1 MKKVIMALTCAAALC
16 TASQPGFA
24 APAEFPNGPVR
35 LIVPFPPGGG
45 SDIVARVISTKLS
58 AKWNQSV
65 IVENKGGAGGNVGSG
80 YVAHSTPDGYTLIL
94 GNTAT
99 HAVNASLYKD
109 LSFDL
114 AKDFIPVAYISTGP
128 HVLAVRPSLGV
139 HNVAD
144 LVKLAQAQPG
154 KLNYASFGS
163 GSTSHLAGEIF
174 KKAAHISWTHVPY
187 RGTGP
192 AIVDLMGGQVQA
204 MFVPIAAA
212 MPFLQSGKLQALAV
226 TSLQRSPFLPQVP
239 TMAEQ
244 GYPGFQAD
252 LWYGLF
258 APAGTPAPV
267 VAKIAADTLAVL
279 QDKDAKES
287 LAAQGMEV
295 IAQGPDK
302 FRPFVAA
309 EIKKWATAVHDSGA
323 KVD

>member
-1 MKKVIMALTCAAALC
+1 MKKFAIALASATVMCAA
-16 TASQPGFA
+16 SHA
-24 APAEFPNGPVR
+24 AHTPAHNFPSEPVR
-35 LIVPFPPGGG
+35 MIVPFPPGGG
-45 SDIVARVISTKLS
+45 SDIVARVISTTLT
-58 AKWNQSV
+58 AKWKQSV

-80 YVAHSTPDGYTLIL
+80 YVAHAKPDGYTLIL

-99 HAVNASLYKD
+99 HAVNPSLYKH

-114 AKDFIPVAYISTGP
+114 VKDFIPVAYISTGP
-128 HVLAVRPSLGV
+128 HVLAVSPNLNIHS
-139 HNVAD
+139 VAD
-144 LVKLAQAQPG
+144 LVQLAQAEPG

-163 GSTSHLAGEIF
+163 GSTAHLAGEIF

-192 AIVDLMGGQVQA
+192 AVVDLMGGQVQA

-212 MPFLQSGKLQALAV
+212 MPLLQSGKLQALAV
-226 TSLQRSPFLPQVP
+226 TSLQRSPFLPKIP

-258 APAGTPAPV
+258 APAETPPPV
-267 VAKIAADTLAVL
+267 VAKIAADTLAAL
-279 QDKDAKES
+279 KNKDAQDA

-295 IAQGPDK
+295 TAQGPDQ
-302 FRPFVAA
+302 FHPFVTA
-309 EIKKWATAVHDSGA
+309 EIEKWATAVHDSGA